1 MFTEGLPVDHR
12 LDCLLK
18 HNHLAAGVNDGWVVL
33 INEKMLKPE
42 SISLII
48 DHVLDL
54 FLDLGLFKVAQFGFR
69 RSDLLGSGFKA
80 LNAFEA
86 ELPVLDIPQAVDHEC
101 VGCYQT
107 LLVVD
112 LDSLKVDHE
121 QGLITTNTLMIN
133 CLGNIEH
140 WQLIMSVLVVIRPCS
155 WSILTPSRL
164 GRK

>member
-18 HNHLAAGVNDGWVVL
+18 HDHLAAGVDDGWVVL
-33 INEKMLKPE
+33 INEEMLKPE

-86 ELPVLDIPQAVDHEC
+86 ELPVRAALRLRLPI
-101 VGCYQT
+101 Y
-107 LLVVD
+107 
-112 LDSLKVDHE
+112 SLPAS
-121 QGLITTNTLMIN
+121 GIA
-133 CLGNIEH
+133 
-140 WQLIMSVLVVIRPCS
+140 SRP
-155 WSILTPSRL
+155 PPP
-164 GRK
+164 G